1 MDKKKKKP
9 PPMDCPECRRLAADP
24 HAKSTYAQFRQ
35 HNARHAEWEGRP
47 IVTGSSFKDDL
58 TCIQSDD
65 FYRRALSDLERLID
79 NDFLKQMGITGS

>member
-1 MDKKKKKP
+1 MQVGVP
-9 PPMDCPECRRLAADP
+9 RLQAAGGGS
-24 HAKSTYAQFRQ
+24 HAKRTYAQFRQ